1 MTIDKAA
8 YSGMNRCDFVAVAA
22 ASVTAV
28 SAKSEAAFTEL
39 HRLYARR
46 VYSTIFSIMK
56 NHEDPEDVLQETLM
70 RTYLALGSFEG
81 RSKLY
86 SWLTRIAIN
95 SSLMAL
101 RKRRVRRETRFE
113 PLSCCEDE
121 MPQLQ
126 IKDPSP
132 NPEESYLQ
140 VERSLRTLNAMAE
153 LELPLRTVLQIQMS
167 RECSIREIARSLD
180 LSEASVKSRLHRA
193 RRRLAN
199 RTQSGTRIL
208 PPHTGTAG
216 QVHRNSGG
224 GNEDLYATTCFL
236 AEPHTTQGG
245 SHNALTLTDVMS

>member
-1 MTIDKAA
+1 MRLKQKIA
-8 YSGMNRCDFVAVAA
+8 FAA
-22 ASVTAV
+22 ASVAAV
-28 SAKSEAAFTEL
+28 SAESEAAFAEL

-46 VYSTIFSIMK
+46 LYSTILSIMN
-56 NHEDPEDVLQETLM
+56 NHEDAEDVLQETLM
-70 RTYLALGSFEG
+70 RAYLALGSFEG

-101 RKRRVRRETRFE
+101 RKRRVRREASFE

-140 VERSLRTLNAMAE
+140 LERSLRTLNAMAE

-167 RECSIREIARSLD
+167 RDCSIREIARSLD

-193 RRRLAN
+193 RRRLAK

-216 QVHRNSGG
+216 QIHQNSGG
-224 GNEDLYATTCFL
+224 GNEDQYATGFL
-236 AEPHTTQGG
+236 AEPHTAQGG
-245 SHNALTLTDVMS
+245 SYNALP